1 MNWWWPFVFVVGF
14 ASVMDIASPV
24 ICSHEGQVAL
34 FLTFHSS
41 TRRAVEAVTLCSDF
55 SAGFNLSLAF
65 VLSLASRWIT
75 AVIWYHTLFLNH
87 NAFLFRGPMKYWC
100 FIALEFKFVQYVLF
114 RLFCF
119 VYFFLSKFAYQA
131 LTSVTFIRYSE
142 SWVSSK
148 AVVLRRWTVELYKA
162 GLRGCWWVIWLL
174 PHHRCD
180 QQQFTYS

>member
-1 MNWWWPFVFVVGF
+1 MAICVCGGF
-14 ASVMDIASPV
+14 CFCDGHSFSRD
-24 ICSHEGQVAL
+24 L
-34 FLTFHSS
+34 FLWRPCCPLLNLSFQHQKSCWGCD
-41 TRRAVEAVTLCSDF
+41 AVCSDF

-87 NAFLFRGPMKYWC
+87 NAFLFGGPMKYWC

>member
-87 NAFLFRGPMKYWC
+87 NAFLFGGPMKYWC

-119 VYFFLSKFAYQA
+119 VYFSWASLLVKHLPVSPSSDTQN
-131 LTSVTFIRYSE
+131 LESVAKL
-142 SWVSSK
+142 W
-148 AVVLRRWTVELYKA
+148 
-162 GLRGCWWVIWLL
+162 
-174 PHHRCD
+174 RCLD
-180 QQQFTYS
+180 EQ